1 MAGDQPEANMR
12 KISSFK
18 LAAAIVGGAAALK
31 LAALAAAL
39 AILGVVSAD
48 AASLAIGSL

>member
-1 MAGDQPEANMR
+1 MR

-18 LAAAIVGGAAALK
+18 LAVAIVGATTALK
-31 LAALAAAL
+31 LAALAAAA

-48 AASLAIGSL
+48 ATSLAVGGL